1 MTEGHNE
8 GIRVKPRHYDYLKFS
23 LCSLTKP
30 LEYGTISITLVRAL
44 WSFSGYMTKTD
55 FLKHSIFESSRRLFE
70 SNCNAWILYFTR
82 KAKTAQTNDL
92 DISGVHGPL
101 KDKTN
106 TLEKKGIPHIRNW
119 ITGNFTLHL
128 LLGVFFLFHPHRQ
141 EAQTVRNYTDT
152 HGLQT
157 SGRWTFSVTSS
168 LWLFF
173 FLQHSPNLS
182 DFFISSTN

>member
-44 WSFSGYMTKTD
+44 WSFSGYLTKTD

-70 SNCNAWILYFTR
+70 SNCNHLILYFR
-82 KAKTAQTNDL
+82 KKAKTAQTNDL

-101 KDKTN
+101 KDKIVISWEVRYPSHHELNYWEFHT
-106 TLEKKGIPHIRNW
+106 PPA
-119 ITGNFTLHL
+119 
-128 LLGVFFLFHPHRQ
+128 LGSF
-141 EAQTVRNYTDT
+141 
-152 HGLQT
+152 
-157 SGRWTFSVTSS
+157 
-168 LWLFF
+168 
-173 FLQHSPNLS
+173 
-182 DFFISSTN
+182 FFISSPQARSSDS